1 MTYKTE
7 QEKFWATEF
16 GNKYIDR
23 NSSHTLQAA
32 SLKLFTNILQKMD
45 KINSAIELGPNIG
58 LNLKSLEILVKDIK
72 FCGVEINSKAC
83 DFLKMKFPKQEI
95 INESILEYKS
105 DKKYDLSFVR
115 GVLIHINPNEL
126 QNIYQKLYDLSDK
139 YILMAEYYSPS
150 PVSIPYRG
158 EADKLFKRDFAS
170 EFLDKFQDVE
180 LIDYGFLYHRD
191 NNFPDDDINWFLMKK
206 IIF

>member
-1 MTYKTE
+1 
-7 QEKFWATEF
+7 
-16 GNKYIDR
+16 
-23 NSSHTLQAA
+23 
-32 SLKLFTNILQKMD
+32 
-45 KINSAIELGPNIG
+45 
-58 LNLKSLEILVKDIK
+58 
-72 FCGVEINSKAC
+72 
-83 DFLKMKFPKQEI
+83 
-95 INESILEYKS
+95 
-105 DKKYDLSFVR
+105 
-115 GVLIHINPNEL
+115 
-126 QNIYQKLYDLSDK
+126 
-139 YILMAEYYSPS
+139 MAEYYSPS